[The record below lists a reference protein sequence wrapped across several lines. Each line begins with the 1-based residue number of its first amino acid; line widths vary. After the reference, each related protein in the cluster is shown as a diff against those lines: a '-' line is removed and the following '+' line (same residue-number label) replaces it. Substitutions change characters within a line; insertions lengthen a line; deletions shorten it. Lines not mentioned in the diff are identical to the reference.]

1 MAEPGPAPRADPDA
15 PAACVLCGGTR
26 RTTLFAK
33 GGWDF
38 VRCTGCGLVAIHPLP
53 TRADLARHHDASYA
67 DGRYADFA
75 AAEALRT
82 AIARHRLA
90 DVRGLAP
97 AGPWLDVG
105 ASTGTFVAVAAAA
118 GLDVEGLELSTVA
131 VERARERGLPVRLGA
146 IEDFAPERRYA
157 VVTAFDVVEHVPD
170 PVDVVRRLGGWLAPG
185 GVLALTLPSIASLAA
200 RVLGR
205 HWYYYAAPDHLHYFT
220 PATIRRL
227 LERAGLGVLAVR
239 PATKPLTLDYAAA
252 NLERFEPRL
261 GRLAGAAV
269 AWLPAALRTRLVPL
283 PIGEMLVLARGTTGD
298 PMVTER
304 P

>member
-1 MAEPGPAPRADPDA
+1 MSV
-15 PAACVLCGGTR
+15 CVLCGGTER
-26 RTTLFAK
+26 VARFAK
-33 GGWDF
+33 GGWTF
-38 VRCTGCGLVAIHPLP
+38 VRCTGCGLVAIDPLP
-53 TRADLARHHDASYA
+53 TRDELARHHDASYA

-75 AAEALRT
+75 AAEAIRT
-82 AIARHRLA
+82 AIAEHRLA
-90 DVRGLAP
+90 AVRGLAP

-105 ASTGTFVAVAAAA
+105 ASTGSFVTVAAAA

-131 VERARERGLPVRLGA
+131 VERARARGLRVRQGA
-146 IEDFAPERRYA
+146 IEDFVPERRYA
-157 VVTAFDVVEHVPD
+157 VVTALDVVEHVPD

-205 HWYYYAAPDHLHYFT
+205 HWYYYTAPDHLHYFT
-220 PATIRRL
+220 PETIRRL
-227 LERAGLGVLAVR
+227 VARAGLDVLAVE

-269 AWLPAALRTRLVPL
+269 GWLPAALRTRLVPL
-283 PIGEMLVLARGTTGD
+283 PIGEMLVLAR
-298 PMVTER
+298 R
-304 P
+304 PAGGL